1 MPKRQNNHR
10 TRTTLRSA
18 GTTGAAVMVLLAFA
32 AALPGCYER
41 VVKAKG
47 LGADSVAVSEPYQE
61 SSKLDDWIFGKEE
74 PKSKSLLN
82 R

>member
-1 MPKRQNNHR
+1 MPTRLNSHR
-10 TRTTLRSA
+10 TRINLRSTSA
-18 GTTGAAVMVLLAFA
+18 TSAAVMVLLAFA